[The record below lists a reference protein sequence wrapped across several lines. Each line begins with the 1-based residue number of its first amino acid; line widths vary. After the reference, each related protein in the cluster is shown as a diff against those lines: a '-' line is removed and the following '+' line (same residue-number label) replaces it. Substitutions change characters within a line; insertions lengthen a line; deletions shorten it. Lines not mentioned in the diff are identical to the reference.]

1 MDDMIIATHVE
12 NIDRRL
18 GRIEQI
24 LPTLAT
30 KDELKTLATKG
41 ELQTAVALLATREE
55 FREEGERS
63 RRYMT
68 MLIEHQNSKL
78 DLLAE
83 RVLSLTEKRTEE

>member
-1 MDDMIIATHVE
+1 MDDTIIATHFE

-30 KDELKTLATKG
+30 KE

-55 FREEGERS
+55 LREEGERS

-83 RVLSLTEKRTEE
+83 HVLSLTEKRTEE